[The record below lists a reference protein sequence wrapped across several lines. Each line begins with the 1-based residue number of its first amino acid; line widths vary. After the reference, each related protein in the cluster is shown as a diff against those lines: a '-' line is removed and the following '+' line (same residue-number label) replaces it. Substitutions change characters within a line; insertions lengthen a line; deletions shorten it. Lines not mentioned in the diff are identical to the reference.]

1 MNKVVS
7 RLLIFF
13 IGIPIVI
20 AFIVAPFCNH
30 ILLHILVCLISALG
44 ASELYDIFSVKYKFL
59 NKKLIIAESIFIPLV
74 AALYA
79 ILPSL
84 GISFYSG
91 QEIITFAYIV
101 TILIL
106 FTVEV
111 FSQKEFEASNTR
123 LASSIFIITYTG
135 FLLTFI
141 SRMTTWT
148 LDGKNITVPVVCVFI
163 LMVFM
168 CDSIAWFLGVLFGK
182 SNRGIVKASPN
193 KSCIGF
199 IGGFIGSVGAGI
211 LGYYLWPQIFSGS
224 ILKIVFTGLCMAL
237 SSIVGDLTES
247 VLKRSS
253 GIKDSGKIIPGRGG
267 ILDSIDSI
275 VVSAPIF
282 YLLVSILFGPFN

>member
-1 MNKVVS
+1 MNKVAS

-30 ILLHILVCLISALG
+30 ILLHILVCVISALG
-44 ASELYDIFSVKYKFL
+44 ASELYDIFSAKYKLL
-59 NKKLIIAESIFIPLV
+59 NKKLIIAESIFIPIV

-84 GISFYSG
+84 GINFYSG

-101 TILIL
+101 TILIS

-111 FSQKEFEASNTR
+111 FSSKEFEESNAR

-148 LDGKNITVPVVCVFI
+148 LNGKNITVPVVCVFI

-199 IGGFIGSVGAGI
+199 LGGFIGSVGAGI

-224 ILKIVFTGLCMAL
+224 VLKIIFTGLCMAL

-247 VLKRSS
+247 VFKRSS

>member
-1 MNKVVS
+1 MNKIAS

-20 AFIVAPFCNH
+20 AFIVAPFYNH

-44 ASELYDIFSVKYKFL
+44 ASELYDIFSVKYKLL

-74 AALYA
+74 AAFYA

-84 GISFYSG
+84 GINFYSG

-111 FSQKEFEASNTR
+111 FSQKEFEDSNAR

-148 LDGKNITVPVVCVFI
+148 LNGKNITVPVVCVFI
-163 LMVFM
+163 LMVFL

-224 ILKIVFTGLCMAL
+224 PLKIVFTGLCMAL

-247 VLKRSS
+247 VFKRSS

>member
-1 MNKVVS
+1 MNKVAS

-30 ILLHILVCLISALG
+30 ILLHILVCVISALG
-44 ASELYDIFSVKYKFL
+44 ASELYDIFSAKYKLL
-59 NKKLIIAESIFIPLV
+59 NKKLIIAESIFIPIV

-84 GISFYSG
+84 GINFYSG
-91 QEIITFAYIV
+91 QEIITFAYII
-101 TILIL
+101 TILIS

-111 FSQKEFEASNTR
+111 FSSKEFEESNAR

-182 SNRGIVKASPN
+182 GNRGIVKASPN

-199 IGGFIGSVGAGI
+199 LGGFIGSVGAGI

-224 ILKIVFTGLCMAL
+224 VLKIIFTGLCMAL

-247 VLKRSS
+247 VFKRSS

>member
-20 AFIVAPFCNH
+20 AFIVVPFCNH

-44 ASELYDIFSVKYKFL
+44 ASELYDIFSVKYKLL

>member
-1 MNKVVS
+1 MNKVAS

-20 AFIVAPFCNH
+20 AFIAAPFCNH
-30 ILLHILVCLISALG
+30 ILLHILVCAISALG
-44 ASELYDIFSVKYKFL
+44 ASELYDILSVKNKLL
-59 NKKLIIAESIFIPLV
+59 NKKLIIAECIFIPLV

-84 GISFYSG
+84 GITFYSG

-101 TILIL
+101 AILVL
-106 FTVEV
+106 FAVEV
-111 FSQKEFEASNTR
+111 FISKDFTESNTR

-141 SRMTTWT
+141 SRMTTWSI
-148 LDGKNITVPVVCVFI
+148 DGQNITVPSVCVFI

-168 CDSIAWFLGVLFGK
+168 SDSIAWFLGVLLGK
-182 SNRGIVKASPN
+182 GNRGIVKASPN
-193 KSCIGF
+193 KSFAGF
-199 IGGFIGSVGAGI
+199 IGAFIGSVSAGI
-211 LGYYLWPQIFSGS
+211 LGYFLWPQIFSGS
-224 ILKIVFTGLCMAL
+224 VLKIIFTGLCMAL

-247 VLKRSS
+247 VFKRSS
-253 GIKDSGKIIPGRGG
+253 GVKDSGKIVPGRGG

>member
-1 MNKVVS
+1 
-7 RLLIFF
+7 
-13 IGIPIVI
+13 
-20 AFIVAPFCNH
+20 
-30 ILLHILVCLISALG
+30 
-44 ASELYDIFSVKYKFL
+44 
-59 NKKLIIAESIFIPLV
+59 
-74 AALYA
+74 
-79 ILPSL
+79 
-84 GISFYSG
+84 
-91 QEIITFAYIV
+91 
-101 TILIL
+101 
-106 FTVEV
+106 
-111 FSQKEFEASNTR
+111 
-123 LASSIFIITYTG
+123 
-135 FLLTFI
+135 
-141 SRMTTWT
+141 MTTWT

-182 SNRGIVKASPN
+182 GNRGIVKASPN

-199 IGGFIGSVGAGI
+199 LGGFIGSVGAGI

-224 ILKIVFTGLCMAL
+224 VLKIIFTGLCMAL

-247 VLKRSS
+247 VFKRSS

>member
-13 IGIPIVI
+13 IGITIVI

-44 ASELYDIFSVKYKFL
+44 ASELYDIFSVKYKLL

-111 FSQKEFEASNTR
+111 FYQKEFEASNTR

>member
-1 MNKVVS
+1 MNKIAS

-20 AFIVAPFCNH
+20 AFIVAPFYNH

-44 ASELYDIFSVKYKFL
+44 ASELYDIFSVKYKLL

-84 GISFYSG
+84 GINFYSG

-111 FSQKEFEASNTR
+111 FSQKEFEDSNAR

-148 LDGKNITVPVVCVFI
+148 LNGKNITVPVVCVFI
-163 LMVFM
+163 LMVFL

-224 ILKIVFTGLCMAL
+224 PLKIVFTGLCMAL

-247 VLKRSS
+247 VFKRSS

>member
-30 ILLHILVCLISALG
+30 ILLHILVCVISALG
-44 ASELYDIFSVKYKFL
+44 ASELYDIFSAKYKLL

-199 IGGFIGSVGAGI
+199 LGGFIGSVGAGI

-224 ILKIVFTGLCMAL
+224 VLKIIFTGLCMAL

-247 VLKRSS
+247 VFKRSS

>member
-1 MNKVVS
+1 MNKIAS

-20 AFIVAPFCNH
+20 AFIVAPFYNH

-44 ASELYDIFSVKYKFL
+44 ASELYDIFSVKYKLL

-84 GISFYSG
+84 GINFYSG

-111 FSQKEFEASNTR
+111 FSQKEFEDSNAR

-148 LDGKNITVPVVCVFI
+148 LNRKNITVPVVCVFI
-163 LMVFM
+163 LMVFL

-224 ILKIVFTGLCMAL
+224 PLKIVFTGLCMAL

-247 VLKRSS
+247 VFKRSS

>member
-20 AFIVAPFCNH
+20 AFIVASFCNH

-44 ASELYDIFSVKYKFL
+44 ASELYDIFSVKYKLL

-101 TILIL
+101 TILLL

-199 IGGFIGSVGAGI
+199 IGGFIGSIGAGI

>member
-1 MNKVVS
+1 MNKVAS

-30 ILLHILVCLISALG
+30 ILLHILVCVISALG
-44 ASELYDIFSVKYKFL
+44 ASELYDIFSAKYKLL
-59 NKKLIIAESIFIPLV
+59 NKKIIIAESIFIPIV

-84 GISFYSG
+84 GINFYSG

-101 TILIL
+101 TILIS

-111 FSQKEFEASNTR
+111 FSSKEFEESNAR

-199 IGGFIGSVGAGI
+199 LGGFIGSVGAGI

-224 ILKIVFTGLCMAL
+224 VLKIIFTGLCMAL

-247 VLKRSS
+247 VFKRSS

>member
-1 MNKVVS
+1 MNKVAS

-30 ILLHILVCLISALG
+30 ILLHILVCVISALG
-44 ASELYDIFSVKYKFL
+44 ASELYDIFSAKYKLL
-59 NKKLIIAESIFIPLV
+59 NKKLIIAESIFIPIV

-101 TILIL
+101 TILIS

-111 FSQKEFEASNTR
+111 FSQKEFEESNTR

-182 SNRGIVKASPN
+182 GNRGIVKASPN

-199 IGGFIGSVGAGI
+199 LGGFIGSVGAGI

-224 ILKIVFTGLCMAL
+224 VLKIVFTGLCMAL

-247 VLKRSS
+247 VFKRSS

>member
-44 ASELYDIFSVKYKFL
+44 ASELYDIFSVKYKLL

-84 GISFYSG
+84 EISFYSG

>member
-1 MNKVVS
+1 MNKVAS

-30 ILLHILVCLISALG
+30 ILLHILVCVISALG
-44 ASELYDIFSVKYKFL
+44 ASELYDIFSAKYKLL
-59 NKKLIIAESIFIPLV
+59 NKKLIIAESIFIPIV

-101 TILIL
+101 TILIS

-111 FSQKEFEASNTR
+111 FSSKEFEESNAR

-199 IGGFIGSVGAGI
+199 LGGFIGSVGAGI

-224 ILKIVFTGLCMAL
+224 VLKIIFTGLCMAL

-247 VLKRSS
+247 VFKRSS

>member
-1 MNKVVS
+1 M
-7 RLLIFF
+7 
-13 IGIPIVI
+13 
-20 AFIVAPFCNH
+20 
-30 ILLHILVCLISALG
+30 
-44 ASELYDIFSVKYKFL
+44 
-59 NKKLIIAESIFIPLV
+59 

>member
-1 MNKVVS
+1 MNKVAS

-30 ILLHILVCLISALG
+30 ILLHILVCVISALG
-44 ASELYDIFSVKYKFL
+44 ASELYDIFSAKYKLL
-59 NKKLIIAESIFIPLV
+59 NKKLIIAESIFIPIV

-101 TILIL
+101 TILIS

-111 FSQKEFEASNTR
+111 FSSKEFEESNAR

-141 SRMTTWT
+141 SRMTTWA

-182 SNRGIVKASPN
+182 RNRGIVKASPN

-199 IGGFIGSVGAGI
+199 LGGFIGSVGAGI

-224 ILKIVFTGLCMAL
+224 VLKIIFTGLCMAL

-247 VLKRSS
+247 VFKRSS

>member
-1 MNKVVS
+1 MNKVAS

-30 ILLHILVCLISALG
+30 ILLHILVCVISALG
-44 ASELYDIFSVKYKFL
+44 ASELYDIFSAKYKLL
-59 NKKLIIAESIFIPLV
+59 NKKLIIAESIFIPIV

-84 GISFYSG
+84 GIRFYSG

-101 TILIL
+101 TILIS

-111 FSQKEFEASNTR
+111 FSQKEFEESNAR

-168 CDSIAWFLGVLFGK
+168 CDSIAWLLGVLFGK

-199 IGGFIGSVGAGI
+199 LGGFIGSVGAGI

-224 ILKIVFTGLCMAL
+224 VLKIVFTGLCMAL

-247 VLKRSS
+247 VFKRSS

>member
-1 MNKVVS
+1 MNKVAS

-30 ILLHILVCLISALG
+30 ILLHILVCVISALG
-44 ASELYDIFSVKYKFL
+44 ASELYDIFSAKYKLL
-59 NKKLIIAESIFIPLV
+59 NKKLIIAESIFIPIV

-84 GISFYSG
+84 GINFYSG

-101 TILIL
+101 TILIS
-106 FTVEV
+106 FTLEV
-111 FSQKEFEASNTR
+111 FSSKEFEDSNAR
-123 LASSIFIITYTG
+123 IASSIFIITYTG

-141 SRMTTWT
+141 SRITTWT
-148 LDGKNITVPVVCVFI
+148 LYGKNITVPVVCVFI

-199 IGGFIGSVGAGI
+199 LGGFIGSVGAGI
-211 LGYYLWPQIFSGS
+211 LGYYMWPQIFSGS
-224 ILKIVFTGLCMAL
+224 ILKIIFTGLCMAL

-247 VLKRSS
+247 VFKRSS

>member
-1 MNKVVS
+1 MNKVAS

-13 IGIPIVI
+13 IGIPIFI
-20 AFIVAPFCNH
+20 AFIVEPFCNH
-30 ILLHILVCLISALG
+30 ILLHILVCVISALG
-44 ASELYDIFSVKYKFL
+44 ASELYDIFSAKYKLL
-59 NKKLIIAESIFIPLV
+59 NKKLIIAESIFIPIV

-101 TILIL
+101 TILIS

-111 FSQKEFEASNTR
+111 FSSKEFEESNAR

-199 IGGFIGSVGAGI
+199 LGGFIGSVGAGI

-224 ILKIVFTGLCMAL
+224 VLKIIFTGLCMAL

-247 VLKRSS
+247 VFKRSS

>member
-1 MNKVVS
+1 MNKVAS

-30 ILLHILVCLISALG
+30 ILLHILVCVISALG
-44 ASELYDIFSVKYKFL
+44 ASELYDIFSAKYKLL
-59 NKKLIIAESIFIPLV
+59 NKKLIIAESIFIPIM

-84 GISFYSG
+84 GINFYSG

-101 TILIL
+101 TILIS

-111 FSQKEFEASNTR
+111 FSSKEFEESNAR

-141 SRMTTWT
+141 SRMTTWS

-199 IGGFIGSVGAGI
+199 LGGFIGSVGAGI

-224 ILKIVFTGLCMAL
+224 VLKIIFTGLCMAL

-247 VLKRSS
+247 VFKRSS

>member
-1 MNKVVS
+1 MNKVAS

-30 ILLHILVCLISALG
+30 ILLHILVCVISALG
-44 ASELYDIFSVKYKFL
+44 ASELYDIFSAKYKLL
-59 NKKLIIAESIFIPLV
+59 NKKLIIAESIFIPIV

-84 GISFYSG
+84 GINFYSG

-101 TILIL
+101 TILIS

-111 FSQKEFEASNTR
+111 FSSKEFEESNAR

-182 SNRGIVKASPN
+182 GNRGIVKASPN

-199 IGGFIGSVGAGI
+199 LGGFIGSVGAGI

-224 ILKIVFTGLCMAL
+224 VIKIIFTGLCMAL

-247 VLKRSS
+247 VFKRSS